1 MAKKPVGKA
10 KLAPKT
16 HAKIAILAKDL
27 AKQMTVDGLSQFT
40 LEGIVEAKWKIA
52 GMANLFIRMG
62 NKVAAAELLVE
73 AGRMDALLN
82 SDNNRAEVWQNLKEV
97 LEEGK
102 KDAPE
107 ESEESD
113 K

>member
-16 HAKIAILAKDL
+16 HAKIAIIAKGL
-27 AKQMTVDGLSQFT
+27 AKQMTIDGLEQYT

-52 GMANLFIRMG
+52 GMANLLLRLG
-62 NKVAAAELLVE
+62 NKVAAVE
-73 AGRMDALLN
+73 VMMDADNMDNLLN
-82 SDNNRAEVWQNLKEV
+82 SDNVRAEVWQNLKDALGEATK
-97 LEEGK
+97 EEN
-102 KDAPE
+102 DDI
-107 ESEESD
+107 D

>member
-16 HAKIAILAKDL
+16 HAKVAIIAKGL
-27 AKQMTVDGLSQFT
+27 AKQMTIDGLRQYT

-52 GMANLFIRMG
+52 GMANLLLRLG
-62 NKVAAAELLVE
+62 NKLAATELAIE
-73 AGRMDALLN
+73 ADHMDALLG
-82 SDNNRAEVWQNLKEV
+82 SDNVRAEVWQNLKEA
-97 LEEGK
+97 LGEDET
-102 KDAPE
+102 DD
-107 ESEESD
+107 SEEIKRSD